1 MSKGARR
8 AQVYPVLDRSR
19 NDLRARIAHLA
30 ARMMVEDG
38 IEDHAAAKRKAA
50 RQAGVSDRRQ
60 LPSNDEIDAA
70 VREYRDIYH
79 PNAHREQLTELR
91 EIAVRAMTLLD
102 QFNPHLVGSVLSGVA
117 GKYAGIQLQLFTDD
131 IKAVEMY
138 LIDLGADYRP
148 DQTTLYS
155 GDKRITAPLFIVDDD
170 GIDIEIAV
178 LSPRDAKL
186 PLKTSLAG
194 KPIERAKQSAVE
206 DLLEN
211 E

>member
-1 MSKGARR
+1 
-8 AQVYPVLDRSR
+8 VLDRSR

-30 ARMMVEDG
+30 ARMMFEDG

-50 RQAGVSDRRQ
+50 RQAGVSNRRQ
-60 LPSNDEIDAA
+60 LPGNDEIDAA
-70 VREYRDIYH
+70 LREYREIYQ

-117 GKYAGIQLQLFTDD
+117 GKYAGIQLHLFTDD

-138 LIDLGADYRP
+138 LIDLGADYQA

-155 GDKRITAPLFIVDDD
+155 ADTRITAPLFIVDDD
-170 GIDIEIAV
+170 GVDIEIAV
-178 LSPRDAKL
+178 LSPRDARL

-194 KPIERAKQSAVE
+194 KPIERAKRAAVE
-206 DLLEN
+206 DLLKN